1 MRELMIDMGHNQ
13 VSSRVVILLVLLLIS
28 LVSSALGADT
38 ESNCSHK
45 SIDVVFVV
53 DGSSS
58 IRAEDFD
65 QYTKTFLESFV
76 SHLSF
81 DDKTQPTRVSVVL
94 FSSTARTRLV
104 LPLAGDKTMVSRAL
118 SGLKRIGGGQTD
130 TARGLELAYKQFQN
144 AVDLDHKRVVI
155 LLTDGHNTQGE
166 NPSEVSK
173 RLQTDFNAQVLA
185 VGVSRAV
192 NSAFL
197 DSIASEPVSSNS
209 FHVML
214 LSQVSSLI
222 NPLVDRI
229 CSSKAVV
236 ASLSIPAVQ
245 ENTNTMVNI
254 QSNTAELESVNSG
267 SAASLSVPALQE
279 EEESTNTITNVQSH
293 MEESNVQSKA
303 MESSDNTLANVQ
315 SNQNINVLKHNKE
328 HSNTRFKLRSVKL
341 GDVEKCAH
349 CARDPV
355 IQTCTKSGKKYA
367 NRCFAECRQEVIVEC
382 KECQECPLH
391 YNHDARFRQIFV
403 AQCDKPSCND
413 DNKCDCPMNF
423 EIENLCGKSGRKYAS
438 ECHAICRG
446 DEIVPCPGN
455 GLGRKC
461 AILALRPALC

>member
-1 MRELMIDMGHNQ
+1 
-13 VSSRVVILLVLLLIS
+13 VLLLIS

-81 DDKTQPTRVSVVL
+81 DEKTQPTRVSVVL

-104 LPLAGDKTMVSRAL
+104 LPLAGDKTMISRAL

-229 CSSKAVV
+229 CSSKVVV
-236 ASLSIPAVQ
+236 ASLSVPAVQ

-254 QSNTAELESVNSG
+254 QSNSAELEAVNSGSAASLSVPAVQENTNTMVNIQSNSAELESANSG

-279 EEESTNTITNVQSH
+279 EESANVQSH

-315 SNQNINVLKHNKE
+315 SNQNINVLKHNRE
-328 HSNTRFKLRSVKL
+328 HSNTRSKLRSVKL
-341 GDVEKCAH
+341 GDVEKCVH

-382 KECQECPLH
+382 KECPDCPLH
-391 YNHDARFRQIFV
+391 YNLDARFRQIFV

-446 DEIVPCPGN
+446 DEIVPCP
-455 GLGRKC
+455 KC
-461 AILALRPALC
+461 E